1 MSWDYRGKGGP
12 SYTRVRKV
20 AGKVIR
26 ECFGRGPQAERE
38 AALDAEKRAWREAQ
52 WTAQRA
58 ERAARRAADD
68 PLLSLCSQVDLLLKA
83 TLVTAGY
90 RQHHRSEW
98 RPWKPFLQQASRRQ
112 LPMATQETQSS
123 APNPQAP
130 GDFSE

>member
-1 MSWDYRGKGGP
+1 MSWDFRGKCGP

-26 ECFGRGPQAERE
+26 KCFGRGPQAERE
-38 AALDAEKRAWREAQ
+38 AAIDAEKRAQRQAQ
-52 WTAQRA
+52 WAGRRA
-58 ERAARRAADD
+58 ERATRRAADD
-68 PLLSLCSQVDLLLKA
+68 PLLLLCSQVDLLLKA

-98 RPWKPFLQQASRRQ
+98 RPWKPFLQQASGRQ
-112 LPMATQETQSS
+112 LPTATQETQSS

-130 GDFSE
+130 SDFSE